1 MMFGY
6 FYLDYTILLII
17 PGIILAMWAQS
28 RIKST
33 FAEYARVFSNNG
45 WTAEMMA
52 RRILDDNGLQDV
64 QVTSVA
70 GNLSDH
76 YDPRRHVL
84 RLSESVYGSSS
95 LAALGVAA
103 HEVGHA
109 LQHQRGYVPMALR
122 SAIVP
127 VANIGS
133 YLAWPLLIIG
143 MLMASQTLIIWGV
156 AAFGFAVL
164 FQLVTLPVELNASGR
179 AMALLRE
186 GGYLT
191 DMELPGARKV
201 LNAAAL
207 TYLAATLMAILQF
220 LRLLLLSG
228 LLGGGRRRRW

>member
-133 YLAWPLLIIG
+133 YLAWPLLILG

-164 FQLVTLPVELNASGR
+164 FQLVTLPVELNASSR
-179 AMALLRE
+179 AMTLLRE

-191 DMELPGARKV
+191 EMELPGARKV

-228 LLGGGRRRRW
+228 LLGGGRRRR